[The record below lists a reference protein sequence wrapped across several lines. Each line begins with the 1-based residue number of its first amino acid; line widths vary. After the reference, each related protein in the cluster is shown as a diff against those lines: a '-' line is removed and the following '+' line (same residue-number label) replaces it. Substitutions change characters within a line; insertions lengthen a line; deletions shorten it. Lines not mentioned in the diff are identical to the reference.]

1 MQQRS
6 QLQGI
11 QGQQR
16 VPETRQAGFIA
27 IIISGFATLNAAPY
41 IAHLVEG
48 FIDSQGWGAGYSIG
62 DFVAIMAFWMYGA
75 QFIQFI
81 IDEYIL
87 IPFYQ
92 NKAIRDMK
100 RLARK
105 IEDKGSAKKRYG
117 WGLIILAACWLYFK

>member
-1 MQQRS
+1 MQYPN
-6 QLQGI
+6 
-11 QGQQR
+11 QR

-27 IIISGFATLNAAPY
+27 IILSGFATLKAAPS
-41 IAHLVEG
+41 IARLVEG

-75 QFIQFI
+75 QFIQFL

-92 NKAIRDMK
+92 DKAIRDMK
-100 RLARK
+100 RLQRK
-105 IEDKGSAKKRYG
+105 WEDKGSAKKRYG
-117 WGLIILAACWLYFK
+117 WALVLLFIGYLYLGK